1 MTWLHQWAS
10 HGIKR
15 TGWEMDPTTALSGLA
30 LLVGLVLMA
39 AFYLALSSQTAVLGR
54 RLEALESQREALQR
68 EIARLEVEIAQAR
81 SATVMMQRAQEM
93 GFRPAQEVHFL
104 AVPRWPAIAA
114 QAAQKEEQTL
124 PPVIPPPTGDRGS

>member
-30 LLVGLVLMA
+30 LLVGLVLLA

-54 RLEALESQREALQR
+54 RLEALESRREALQR
-68 EIARLEVEIAQAR
+68 EIARLEVEIARAR
-81 SATVMMQRAQEM
+81 SATVMEQRAQEM
-93 GFRPAQEVHFL
+93 GFRPAQEVRFL
-104 AVPRWPAIAA
+104 KVPRWSALAA
-114 QAAQKEEQTL
+114 QAAQEDEQS
-124 PPVIPPPTGDRGS
+124 PPPAIPPPAGVGGP